1 MSLSTALKVG
11 SRTPRTRNIPL
22 SSREELSGG
31 GYITVGRVTLS
42 LRDERNA
49 SLLLRSSAR
58 VTRLGITGLVTL
70 YDVTDGD
77 VELASVTVSTT
88 DPLDIERALSIAD
101 RSVER
106 TYELRC
112 GLVIG
117 GTYVDGDALLVWS
130 SSLELRG

>member
-1 MSLSTALKVG
+1 MSISNVLAVG
-11 SRTPRTRNIPL
+11 RRAPRTRSIPL
-22 SSREELSGG
+22 SSREELAGG
-31 GYITVGRVTLS
+31 GYITVGRVVLN

-49 SLLLRSSAR
+49 AVLLRSSAR
-58 VTRLGITGLVTL
+58 VTRSGITGYVTL

-77 VELASVTVSTT
+77 VELAAVTISTT
-88 DPLDIERALSIAD
+88 SPLDIEQVVAIPD

-112 GLVIG
+112 GLDVG
-117 GTYVDGDALLVWS
+117 GSYVDGDALIVWS

>member
-1 MSLSTALKVG
+1 MSVSNTLIVG
-11 SRTPRTRNIPL
+11 RRQPRTRSIPL
-22 SSREELSGG
+22 SSREELSDG
-31 GYITVGRVTLS
+31 GYITVGRVTLN
-42 LRDERNA
+42 LRDELNA
-49 SLLLRSSAR
+49 SLILRSSAR
-58 VTRLGITGLVTL
+58 VTRSGISGLVTL

-88 DPLDIERALSIAD
+88 DPTDIERTLSIAD

-112 GLVIG
+112 GLAIG